1 MQIFIIANLEV
12 DLVYN
17 KKDDS
22 LSKMD
27 PLSRTLEK
35 RVIKKLLKADFC
47 IVQESAVL
55 IPIVTVIIAI
65 VYIIIDYFLHIFKPP
80 SLMLSPDG
88 YFPLDNRSLLLP
100 LATLLSIMFTFLA
113 NERQH
118 VHNDVHRGLAHRS
131 QLLER

>member
-47 IVQESAVL
+47 ILQESAFFIL
-55 IPIVTVIIAI
+55 IPTLTIEIILLALPI
-65 VYIIIDYFLHIFKPP
+65 YHNILNILGKISLEYFCCKIYFHKQNGFVLVSKYILFGK
-80 SLMLSPDG
+80 M
-88 YFPLDNRSLLLP
+88 
-100 LATLLSIMFTFLA
+100 
-113 NERQH
+113 
-118 VHNDVHRGLAHRS
+118 
-131 QLLER
+131 

>member
-35 RVIKKLLKADFC
+35 K
-47 IVQESAVL
+47 
-55 IPIVTVIIAI
+55 
-65 VYIIIDYFLHIFKPP
+65 
-80 SLMLSPDG
+80 G
-88 YFPLDNRSLLLP
+88 YYEVAKS
-100 LATLLSIMFTFLA
+100 
-113 NERQH
+113 
-118 VHNDVHRGLAHRS
+118 
-131 QLLER
+131 

>member
-47 IVQESAVL
+47 IVQESAFL
-55 IPIVTVIIAI
+55 NS
-65 VYIIIDYFLHIFKPP
+65 IDTYNCCNNPYN
-80 SLMLSPDG
+80 G
-88 YFPLDNRSLLLP
+88 
-100 LATLLSIMFTFLA
+100 
-113 NERQH
+113 
-118 VHNDVHRGLAHRS
+118 RS
-131 QLLER
+131 QLVHL

>member
-35 RVIKKLLKADFC
+35 RVAKPPLKADF
-47 IVQESAVL
+47 
-55 IPIVTVIIAI
+55 
-65 VYIIIDYFLHIFKPP
+65 
-80 SLMLSPDG
+80 
-88 YFPLDNRSLLLP
+88 
-100 LATLLSIMFTFLA
+100 
-113 NERQH
+113 
-118 VHNDVHRGLAHRS
+118 
-131 QLLER
+131 